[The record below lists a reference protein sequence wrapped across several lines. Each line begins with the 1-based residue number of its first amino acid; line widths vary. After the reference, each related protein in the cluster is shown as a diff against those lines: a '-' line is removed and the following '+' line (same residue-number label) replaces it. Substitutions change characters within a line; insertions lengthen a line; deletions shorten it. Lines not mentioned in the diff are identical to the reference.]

1 MNSISRYLPRLAS
14 FPASRFSLGE
24 LSSTSGWPEARPRA
38 SLLANT
44 YQSRDVRPKKRN
56 VFAELCFYR
65 WTGNTGDEQKRR
77 SKFGGVLGFG
87 TWAVGSAMFV
97 DDQDNLKNPV
107 LAELE
112 DATMEFDNHRS
123 KKAEMECARQELS
136 IINPRLALSWPGL
149 PIIPGGLRGGGRSK
163 VVKEGHGRPEF
174 SKCGRKTYMVAQE
187 GQIGYTWDPDPDRN
201 FVGLSSFALFPQ
213 YRVTFGS
220 RPALCCIVD
229 YAHSDKSLK
238 ATIPE
243 NEVTKLETVM
253 KHLQQ
258 QHPGEIIRAYYLKQE
273 DYFYVMATQLKS
285 FWKKYD
291 ESKTRSAVRNIGP
304 QVHLWP
310 PTAVKLKR
318 HHLEFFFNSEQGVTG
333 LDGNPKEDAK
343 TAYHEEAL
351 RGVPQVRYEPSGR
364 PGLIEFLEPPIATTT
379 SRMAYWEGITA
390 SVLPAR
396 HSFDGCFNRKLIGKQ
411 ANMTL
416 TGGPGMGK
424 SKELKT
430 ALKIGSH
437 KSQFFSNQSSEQG
450 LCAIGEHYALLQVLD
465 DNESVNKDNKM
476 TVGEFENATKI
487 TKGDGAKQQLRTL
500 ATTSNVAASIE
511 EKYNS
516 RKIVI
521 EKKFRSYE
529 EPTNMLK
536 ALNDQ
541 VALVNFLATDKQPL
555 DEMVRGCANYVN
567 LVPIPPRFLE
577 VEEDEEFNCA
587 ALSPDGK
594 HVSQYVLWLA
604 ETIEEI
610 KKVAPGARFR
620 DWECHGTFFMGVR
633 WLDQITADLPD
644 SYWNKLGGSAAYFR
658 EYLPFFFQTKQFAKE
673 KGSRSP
679 RQLLG
684 QLIRDLEHYAS
695 SGEKL
700 IDEKIQQD
708 IRLIASENQLCLWLR
723 ATTTLSDFSSIC
735 FNDIAPFFQE
745 QGFVNKPSMVQGKT
759 EKGYYVP
766 LRDLAAPEI
775 SIILEYVFPLIC
787 LFFLMQD
794 GWLME
799 CLTWPFQLPCRK
811 NQQKYVAALRSQL
824 GLVNT
829 KEEDVETEN
838 VVTAGSS
845 EMRRG
850 ATPEK
855 SSHRQRSCSE
865 GPNLYLSSTADHSS
879 NSGDRSR
886 NPKRGGDTSSTSSTT
901 STRSTH
907 EVVNF
912 ASLSPGTLREVE
924 AATKAVDMCFPSV
937 LREQDQQA
945 AEKERQRK
953 ASELTEQ
960 KKRGQVGRIGSH
972 GNKDDLG
979 AKQKIKKNALQSR
992 PNSNKVVEKTSAVG
1006 AATSGPAV
1014 SSQTTPE
1021 ETGPQSRVQRGE
1033 KPPPAKKRGTL
1044 PGY

>member
-1 MNSISRYLPRLAS
+1 
-14 FPASRFSLGE
+14 
-24 LSSTSGWPEARPRA
+24 
-38 SLLANT
+38 
-44 YQSRDVRPKKRN
+44 V
-56 VFAELCFYR
+56 
-65 WTGNTGDEQKRR
+65 
-77 SKFGGVLGFG
+77 
-87 TWAVGSAMFV
+87 
-97 DDQDNLKNPV
+97 
-107 LAELE
+107 
-112 DATMEFDNHRS
+112 
-123 KKAEMECARQELS
+123 
-136 IINPRLALSWPGL
+136 
-149 PIIPGGLRGGGRSK
+149 
-163 VVKEGHGRPEF
+163 
-174 SKCGRKTYMVAQE
+174 
-187 GQIGYTWDPDPDRN
+187 
-201 FVGLSSFALFPQ
+201 
-213 YRVTFGS
+213 
-220 RPALCCIVD
+220 
-229 YAHSDKSLK
+229 
-238 ATIPE
+238 
-243 NEVTKLETVM
+243 
-253 KHLQQ
+253 
-258 QHPGEIIRAYYLKQE
+258 
-273 DYFYVMATQLKS
+273 
-285 FWKKYD
+285 
-291 ESKTRSAVRNIGP
+291 
-304 QVHLWP
+304 
-310 PTAVKLKR
+310 
-318 HHLEFFFNSEQGVTG
+318 
-333 LDGNPKEDAK
+333 
-343 TAYHEEAL
+343 
-351 RGVPQVRYEPSGR
+351 
-364 PGLIEFLEPPIATTT
+364 
-379 SRMAYWEGITA
+379 
-390 SVLPAR
+390 
-396 HSFDGCFNRKLIGKQ
+396 
-411 ANMTL
+411 
-416 TGGPGMGK
+416 
-424 SKELKT
+424 
-430 ALKIGSH
+430 
-437 KSQFFSNQSSEQG
+437 QSS
-450 LCAIGEHYALLQVLD
+450 
-465 DNESVNKDNKM
+465 
-476 TVGEFENATKI
+476 
-487 TKGDGAKQQLRTL
+487 
-500 ATTSNVAASIE
+500 
-511 EKYNS
+511 
-516 RKIVI
+516 
-521 EKKFRSYE
+521 
-529 EPTNMLK
+529 
-536 ALNDQ
+536 
-541 VALVNFLATDKQPL
+541 
-555 DEMVRGCANYVN
+555 
-567 LVPIPPRFLE
+567 
-577 VEEDEEFNCA
+577 
-587 ALSPDGK
+587 
-594 HVSQYVLWLA
+594 
-604 ETIEEI
+604 
-610 KKVAPGARFR
+610 
-620 DWECHGTFFMGVR
+620 R

-775 SIILEYVFPLIC
+775 SIILEY
-787 LFFLMQD
+787 
-794 GWLME
+794 
-799 CLTWPFQLPCRK
+799 LPCRK

-1021 ETGPQSRVQRGE
+1021 ETGPQGRVQRGE